1 MFERHGA
8 EADCFGFG
16 WSVYSLRPVSF
27 ADIAQYAQS
36 ELSAVAPSVLPQF
49 EITGVATSAAPKP
62 GCLAFAKQVDAE
74 LLARVSALGC
84 VALIMPLDAPDAD
97 VPFLKVENPRFAFA
111 RIVDHFLTPRSVPG
125 VHPTAIVDE
134 TAEIDPT
141 ASIGPY
147 CVIGPACTIGATTV
161 LMSHVTL
168 TRNVQV
174 GRDCVLWSQTVLGD
188 DGFGVER
195 SPGRLQR
202 HLPHLGGV
210 VLGDGI
216 HIGTKSTVAAG
227 TIEPTRIGD
236 GTMLDNHVHVA
247 HNVQIGRNCQL
258 TACVELSGSITIGDD
273 VTLGPNSSVIQKI
286 DIGDNSI
293 LGIGSVVTKPVPANV
308 VVAGVPAKILR
319 HLTEE
324 GKDK

>member
-1 MFERHGA
+1 MK
-8 EADCFGFG
+8 
-16 WSVYSLRPVSF
+16 SVSF
-27 ADIAQYAQS
+27 VDIARYAQA
-36 ELSAVAPSVLPQF
+36 ELSAIVPSVLPQF
-49 EITGVATSAAPKP
+49 EITGVATNSSLEP
-62 GCLAFAKQVDAE
+62 GRLAFAKRVDAE
-74 LLARVSALGC
+74 LLARVSTLGSI
-84 VALIMPLDAPDAD
+84 ALIMPLDAPDAD
-97 VPFLKVENPRFAFA
+97 VPFLKVKNPRLAFA
-111 RIVDHFLTPRSVPG
+111 HIVDHFLAPRRVPG

-134 TAEIDPT
+134 AAEIDPT
-141 ASIGPY
+141 ASVGPY
-147 CVIGPACTIGATTV
+147 CVIGPACTIGARTV

-174 GRDCVLWSQTVLGD
+174 GQDCVLWSQTVLGD

-195 SPGRLQR
+195 SPGQLQR

-216 HIGTKSTVAAG
+216 HIGTNSTVAAG
-227 TIEPTRIGD
+227 TIEPTRIGN
-236 GTMLDNHVHVA
+236 GTMLDNHVHVG
-247 HNVQIGRNCQL
+247 HNVKIGQNCQL
-258 TACVELSGSITIGDD
+258 TACVELSGSVTIGDD

-308 VVAGVPAKILR
+308 VVAGVPARLLR

-324 GKDK
+324 DEAK

>member
-1 MFERHGA
+1 M
-8 EADCFGFG
+8 C
-16 WSVYSLRPVSF
+16 PVTF
-27 ADIAQYAQS
+27 ADIAQYAQA
-36 ELSAVAPSVLPQF
+36 ELSAVIPSILPQF
-49 EITGVATSAAPKP
+49 EIIGVATSGAPKP
-62 GCLAFAKQVDAE
+62 NCLIFTKSVDDE
-74 LLARVSALGC
+74 LLARVCACGNI
-84 VALIMPLDAPDAD
+84 ALIMPPDAPDMD
-97 VPFLKVENPRFAFA
+97 VPFLKVRSPRFAFA
-111 RIVDHFLTPRSVPG
+111 QIVDRFFAPRALPG
-125 VHPTAIVDE
+125 VHPTVIVDE

-141 ASIGPY
+141 ATVGPY
-147 CVIGPACTIGATTV
+147 CVIGPACTIGARTV

-168 TRNVQV
+168 TRNVKV
-174 GRDCVLWSQTVLGD
+174 GQDCVLWSQTVLGD

-227 TIEPTRIGD
+227 TIEPTRIGN

-258 TACVELSGSITIGDD
+258 MACVELSGSITVGDE
-273 VTLGPNSSVIQKI
+273 VTLGPNSSVIQKV

-293 LGIGSVVTKPVPANV
+293 VGIGSVVIRPVPANV
-308 VVAGVPAKILR
+308 VVAGVPARILR
-319 HLTEE
+319 HLIEE
-324 GKDK
+324 SEDK

>member
-1 MFERHGA
+1 M
-8 EADCFGFG
+8 
-16 WSVYSLRPVSF
+16 SSVSF
-27 ADIAQYAQS
+27 ADIAHFAQD
-36 ELSAVAPSVLPQF
+36 ELSAVIPSILPQF
-49 EITGVATSAAPKP
+49 EITGVAPSSAPQY
-62 GCLAFAKQVDAE
+62 GCLTFAKKVDAD
-74 LLARVSALGC
+74 LLSRVAALGH

-97 VPFLKVENPRFAFA
+97 VPFIKVENPRFTFA
-111 RIVDHFLTPRSVPG
+111 KIVDRFLAPKPVPG
-125 VHPTAIVDE
+125 MHPTAIVDD

-141 ASIGPY
+141 VSIGPY
-147 CVIGPACTIGATTV
+147 CVIGPGCKIGARTV
-161 LMSHVTL
+161 LMSHVTM
-168 TRNVQV
+168 TRNVTV
-174 GRDCVLWSQTVLGD
+174 GQDCVLWSQTVLGD

-195 SPGRLQR
+195 SPGKLQR

-210 VLGDGI
+210 VLGNGI

-247 HNVQIGRNCQL
+247 HNVKIGRNCQL

-286 DIGDNSI
+286 EIGDNSV

-308 VVAGVPAKILR
+308 VVAGVPARVLR
-319 HLTEE
+319 HLTKQGE
-324 GKDK
+324 DK